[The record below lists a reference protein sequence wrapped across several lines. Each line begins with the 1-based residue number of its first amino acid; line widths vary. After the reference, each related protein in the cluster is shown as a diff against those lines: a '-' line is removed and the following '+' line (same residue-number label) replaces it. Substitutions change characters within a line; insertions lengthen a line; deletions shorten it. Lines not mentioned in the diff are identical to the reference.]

1 MKKIIFI
8 LVLLSLLFDFS
19 PTVFAQGTILPGTT
33 MKVEVKKEDEGCKKL
48 LQRVER
54 GDTAF
59 GSDNANDILGCAI
72 KTGNIELWMIPHFVI
87 YAVET
92 LLGVAGLISVLF
104 IVVGG
109 YQYAIGGL
117 TEERDKAKKTIMYA
131 IAGLVVALLA
141 WAIVNLV
148 QLALTI

>member
-1 MKKIIFI
+1 MRKIIFA
-8 LVLLSLLFDFS
+8 LVLLSLFIS
-19 PTVFAQGTILPGTT
+19 SVPVSFAQGTVLPGTAST
-33 MKVEVKKEDEGCKKL
+33 VEDCEKM
-48 LQRVER
+48 LQEVER
-54 GDTAF
+54 NPEKFKST
-59 GSDNANDILGCAI
+59 NANDILGCAI

-117 TEERDKAKKTIMYA
+117 TEDRDKAKKTIMYA

>member
-1 MKKIIFI
+1 MKKIIFV
-8 LVLLSLLFDFS
+8 LVLLSLFVS
-19 PTVFAQGTILPGTT
+19 SVPVSFAQGTILPGTDFSVKDCKT
-33 MKVEVKKEDEGCKKL
+33 MLEHLEKGDGQIVFGD
-48 LQRVER
+48 
-54 GDTAF
+54 DTAK
-59 GSDNANDILGCAI
+59 DILGCAI

-117 TEERDKAKKTIMYA
+117 TEDRDKAKKTIMYA